1 MPPLSASELQA
12 LGVEPLSP
20 AAKAAHRAGGAL
32 HHLVAL
38 VALGRVR
45 GLTAAELA
53 EWNLT
58 QAEERGYYAE
68 WVHRHGAGNVDAYLK
83 DFLGGR
89 AVLYDE
95 SLVERVPD
103 GYDVTTRIWYH
114 DEVPE
119 SFFYHDVSL
128 EEFSAYVASLA
139 SANARRCGVEVT
151 LEHAHGCEVAR
162 IRRILK

>member
-1 MPPLSASELQA
+1 MTLLPASELQA

-38 VALGRVR
+38 VALGRDR
-45 GLTAAELA
+45 GLTVAELA

-68 WVHRHGAGNVDAYLK
+68 WIHRHGAGNVDAYLK

-95 SLVERVPD
+95 SIVERVPG
-103 GYDVTTRIWYH
+103 GYDVTTPIWYH

-151 LEHAHGCEVAR
+151 LEHANGHELAR
-162 IRRILK
+162 IRKGLI